1 MDESITEELRE
12 YAAEHSYW
20 RRGTEYVTM
29 NDILPIADRI
39 DERFDREP
47 RAKQDEMDGLKADN
61 EALRAKID
69 EWEKLANKQTDTILK
84 SEHRCQ
90 AMQARLDASIP
101 VPVDADGVPWTCA
114 DVDKSF
120 SLTDGDKATEG
131 TVREIAYACP
141 LEGWWIVDQYDTHYP
156 ADRCHH
162 VAPEP
167 PETIEDVR
175 KSCDNTVSYLASV
188 SGMGWHD
195 VETFSKDVHEQLD
208 RAYSCGKRDGAGI
221 EASRLHHVA
230 PEPSEPTDS
239 QERIDADVEKSACEY
254 FGRSG
259 KSCIGCPAEDIVYTL
274 GDCLRKQMSDL
285 LRRQRELDGA
295 GGQA

>member
-1 MDESITEELRE
+1 MSESITKELRE

-39 DERFDREP
+39 DERFDREL
-47 RAKQDEMDGLKADN
+47 RAKQEEVDGLKADN
-61 EALRAKID
+61 AKP
-69 EWEKLANKQTDTILK
+69 
-84 SEHRCQ
+84 Q
-90 AMQARLDASIP
+90 AKLDASMP
-101 VPVDADGVPWTCA
+101 LPVDADGVPWTCA

-120 SLTDGDKATEG
+120 SLTDGDKTTEW
-131 TVREIAYACP
+131 TVRDIAYAWP
-141 LEGWWIVDQYDTHYP
+141 REGWWIVDQYDTHYP
-156 ADRCHH
+156 AGRCRH
-162 VAPEP
+162 VVHWP

-254 FGRSG
+254 FGRPG
-259 KSCIGCPAEDIVYTL
+259 LKSCDGCPAYN
-274 GDCLRKQMSDL
+274 GDKRISCMTKQKLDL

-295 GGQA
+295 GERA